1 MITIGSDVHLK
12 TSTMTVLDHDGSKL
26 AHKKIDNNPE
36 ELIAFIRQF
45 KGTKQFAME
54 SSYNWPA
61 MYELVK
67 NEVDEFHLIHSKK
80 LKAIVDS
87 QSKCDSHD
95 ASEIAHLTHIGYI
108 PRAYIANADTR
119 QFRHLLRT
127 RVSILLLITRLK
139 NKIHA
144 LINANTLYGQRP
156 QNFKDLFCKRGIRY
170 LQELPIPE
178 RERFIVDKLLEE
190 ISNLEQLKAEF
201 DTYIKSIDFHSEDM
215 SFLRSVPAMKGNLI
229 CHIVLSEIDTVN
241 RFKNSH
247 SLVAY
252 AGLIPRDASSGS
264 KNRKGRLRTDCNQ
277 FLKWAM
283 IEAVPSAVRHD
294 KALYEYYCSVKQRTN
309 SSSARLAIARRLLTA
324 IYHVLKERRPYYS
337 NEQKPSIALRRPL
350 PSSCELVM
358 GTK

>member
-26 AHKKIDNNPE
+26 VHKKIENNPDK
-36 ELIAFIRQF
+36 LIGFIRQF
-45 KGTKQFAME
+45 KGPKQFAME

-61 MYELVK
+61 MYELMK

-87 QSKCDSHD
+87 QSKCDDHD

-108 PRAYIANADTR
+108 PRAYIASADTR

-127 RVSILLLITRLK
+127 RVSISFLITKLK

-156 QNFKDLFCKRGIRY
+156 QNFKDLFCKRGLKY
-170 LQELPIPE
+170 LLELQIPDQ
-178 RERFIVDKLLEE
+178 ERFIINQLLNE
-190 ISNLEQLKAEF
+190 IANLAQLKTEF
-201 DTYIKSIDFHSEDM
+201 DSYIKSIDFHSNDM
-215 SFLRSVPAMKGNLI
+215 SFLKTVPAMKGNLI
-229 CHIVLSEIDTVN
+229 CYIVLSEIDTVS

-247 SLVAY
+247 NIVAY
-252 AGLIPRDASSGS
+252 AGLIPRDASSGA
-264 KNRKGRLRTDCNQ
+264 KNRKGHLRTDCNQ

-283 IEAVPSAVRHD
+283 IEAVPAAIRHD
-294 KALYEYYCSVKQRTN
+294 KALYEYYLSVKQRTN
-309 SSSARLAIARRLLTA
+309 ASSARLAVARKLLTA

-337 NEQKPSIALRRPL
+337 GQQKPSIALRRPL